1 MQEVQV
7 PDADDVDQ
15 TFDFARVVTFTDGV
29 FAIAITL
36 LVLGLDVPKVG
47 SDLGPELRNQLPNL
61 FAYALSFFVIGR
73 FWLTHHS
80 FVRGL
85 KEFDKALVSLTL
97 FYLACIVLLPFT
109 SQLIG
114 QFGGHE
120 QAVVVYAV
128 AIVAVLLS
136 FAAQIIHAYRRDLL
150 RPAYRAHARTRAVPG
165 VLTTATGFA
174 ISIPVAMVNPSAA
187 TFIWLATIFIP
198 NRVGEAIGRAVLR
211 N

>member
-1 MQEVQV
+1 MQEVHN
-7 PDADDVDQ
+7 PDAIDR
-15 TFDFARVVTFTDGV
+15 TYDFARVVTFTDGV

-36 LVLGLDVPKVG
+36 LVLGLDIPKTPD
-47 SDLGPELRNQLPNL
+47 DLGGELRDQLPNL

-85 KEFDKALVSLTL
+85 KEFDRMLVSLTL
-97 FYLACIVLLPFT
+97 FYLACIVLLPYT

-114 QFGGHE
+114 DYGGHK
-120 QAVVVYAV
+120 QAVVVYAT

-136 FAAQIIHAYRRDLL
+136 FLAQIIHAYRKDLL
-150 RPAYRAHARTRAVPG
+150 NPAYRAHARTRAVPG

-174 ISIPVAMVNPSAA
+174 VSIPVALVNPTAA

-198 NRVGEAIGRAVLR
+198 NRVGEAVARRIVGD
-211 N
+211 

>member
-1 MQEVQV
+1 MQEVH
-7 PDADDVDQ
+7 DSDDVDR

-36 LVLGLDVPKVG
+36 LVLGLDVPTNG
-47 SDLGPELRNQLPNL
+47 NDLSSELRNQLPNL

-85 KEFDKALVSLTL
+85 KEFDKVLVSLTL

-114 QFGGHE
+114 QWGGHE

-136 FAAQIIHAYRRDLL
+136 FCAQIIHAYRRDLL
-150 RPAYRAHARTRAVPG
+150 TPAYRAHARTRAVPG
-165 VLTTATGFA
+165 VLMTASGFA
-174 ISIPVAMVNPSAA
+174 ISIPVAVVDPSAA
-187 TFIWLATIFIP
+187 IYVWLASIVIP
-198 NRVGEAIGRAVLR
+198 NRVGEAMARAALR
-211 N
+211 R